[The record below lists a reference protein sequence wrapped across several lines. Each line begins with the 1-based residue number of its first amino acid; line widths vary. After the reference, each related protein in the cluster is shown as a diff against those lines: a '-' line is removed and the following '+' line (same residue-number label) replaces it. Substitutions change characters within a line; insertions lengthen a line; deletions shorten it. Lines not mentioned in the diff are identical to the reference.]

1 MGTFRVSLKVGNLIT
16 GATETVNA
24 LVDTGATYSMIP
36 ASVLEGLGIA
46 PARLRRF
53 LVANGER
60 VEYQTALA
68 YFETGGYEGEA
79 RVVFGPEGQYLLGAT
94 ALEDMLLVVDPIGK
108 RLIPEE
114 ALLMQVAGRQTT
126 SS

>member
-1 MGTFRVSLKVGNLIT
+1 MGTFSVPLTVGNLTT

-36 ASVLEGLGIA
+36 ASTLERMGIA
-46 PARLRRF
+46 PARSRRLRI
-53 LVANGER
+53 ANGER

-68 YFETGGYEGEA
+68 YFETGGFEGEA
-79 RVVFGPEGQYLLGAT
+79 RVVFGPEGLYLLGAT

-108 RLIPEE
+108 RLVPEE
-114 ALLMQVAGRQTT
+114 ALLM
-126 SS
+126 

>member
-36 ASVLEGLGIA
+36 ASVLEGLGIV

>member
-1 MGTFRVSLKVGNLIT
+1 MGTFSVPLTVGNLTT
-16 GATETVNA
+16 GATEIVNA

-36 ASVLEGLGIA
+36 ASVLERLGIS

-53 LVANGER
+53 RVASGER
-60 VEYQTALA
+60 VEYQTAMA
-68 YFETGGYEGEA
+68 FFETGGYEGEA

-94 ALEDMLLVVDPIGK
+94 TLEDILLVVDPIGK

-114 ALLMQVAGRQTT
+114 ALLM
-126 SS
+126 